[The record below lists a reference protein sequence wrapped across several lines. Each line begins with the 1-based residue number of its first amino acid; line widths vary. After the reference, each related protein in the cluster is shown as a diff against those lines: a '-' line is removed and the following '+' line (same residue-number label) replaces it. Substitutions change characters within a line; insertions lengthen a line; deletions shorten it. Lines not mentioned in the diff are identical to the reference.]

1 MKCEPI
7 THSNGLRD
15 QPNLPPILRG
25 NLANIVLC
33 FGRKKRMLEMAE
45 VLSLQ
50 FFKCLIGCSIYNNCA
65 MYGV

>member
-7 THSNGLRD
+7 THSSGLRD
-15 QPNLPPILRG
+15 QPNLPPIFRG

-33 FGRKKRMLEMAE
+33 FGRKKPMLEMAE

-50 FFKCLIGCSIYNNCA
+50 FF
-65 MYGV
+65 